1 MHALPCPFPGTRSG
15 PQLTRRTPS
24 ARNDSARPPRVQC
37 RTTARPSTPPPTAA
51 AGCRRRVFR
60 AGESHEDL
68 VPDRYRADRAVQLA
82 PHAVPRQA
90 RPLDHECRESGRSTE
105 VAHRRTV
112 GNRSRGLA
120 PNLSLQGRQSR
131 STGFATLNNGSLPV
145 RTPQSIGTR
154 ISALPRS
161 SVNSFLF
168 AAASST
174 FSSFSRKAVGGL
186 PGKCGTSIL
195 QNGDNSTT
203 SSTSPSQRQN
213 CCRFGYF
220 FAMQLCD
227 SDLLVRE
234 VQFQL
239 PAANFKSQHRHVFVV
254 EVVDQHS
261 HGVEASV
268 DRRAGAVADPQAR
281 SPTRDQSPDAI
292 GPQYPPAVP
301 QRRSGKQ
308 ACSNNPLLYQRCTR
322 LQRLRDTS
330 AQDRFEAVFA
340 GQTLYKEG
348 QSGPGRARTDGQ
360 GIMSP
365 LL

>member
-1 MHALPCPFPGTRSG
+1 MRLRTGSPRMSNAFTNQKHTRSGLYKRRLILRPAALDVGDHRHSVRPISAGAEQDRHPASDETGPAMHALPCPFPGTRSG

-24 ARNDSARPPRVQC
+24 ARNDSARPSRARC

-268 DRRAGAVADPQAR
+268 DRRAG
-281 SPTRDQSPDAI
+281 
-292 GPQYPPAVP
+292 
-301 QRRSGKQ
+301 
-308 ACSNNPLLYQRCTR
+308 C
-322 LQRLRDTS
+322 
-330 AQDRFEAVFA
+330 
-340 GQTLYKEG
+340 
-348 QSGPGRARTDGQ
+348 GR
-360 GIMSP
+360 
-365 LL
+365 